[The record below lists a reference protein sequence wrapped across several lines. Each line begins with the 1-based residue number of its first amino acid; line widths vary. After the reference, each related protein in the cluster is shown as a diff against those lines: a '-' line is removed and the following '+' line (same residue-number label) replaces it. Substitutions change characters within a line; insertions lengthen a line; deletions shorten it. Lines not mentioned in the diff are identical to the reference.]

1 MYRAYTRAL
10 AGEMRGRS
18 LVASAWDLAQ
28 DDLALQTLL
37 RSDDARDVRLG
48 LDLLPGMA
56 SLGSTEALKQ
66 ASEHRDPEVR
76 LLALV
81 GLAADGNAQ
90 AAAQAATLATD
101 LCRSEDPAARRAA
114 ASALGPRRIVTAGE
128 SMLIG
133 LLDDHDPIVQAG
145 ALDAVI
151 PADAG
156 EQEVVRRVVAAL
168 EQPRIAGPAT
178 AALGRLGS
186 AAIPLLVAALARPGA
201 SRRPPLLRAAAKAAT
216 EHGFAVIEPALR
228 NGDRVVVLTALEALD
243 AAGAV
248 AVPPNLLAD
257 VYRDAVAHAARALAA
272 QTSLVGSDV
281 SLRRALEDETDLARR
296 LVIAVLALRHG
307 EGIRDAV
314 RVVEGA

>member
-1 MYRAYTRAL
+1 
-10 AGEMRGRS
+10 
-18 LVASAWDLAQ
+18 
-28 DDLALQTLL
+28 
-37 RSDDARDVRLG
+37 
-48 LDLLPGMA
+48 
-56 SLGSTEALKQ
+56 
-66 ASEHRDPEVR
+66 
-76 LLALV
+76 
-81 GLAADGNAQ
+81 
-90 AAAQAATLATD
+90 
-101 LCRSEDPAARRAA
+101 
-114 ASALGPRRIVTAGE
+114 
-128 SMLIG
+128 
-133 LLDDHDPIVQAG
+133 
-145 ALDAVI
+145 
-151 PADAG
+151 
-156 EQEVVRRVVAAL
+156 VVAAL

-228 NGDRVVVLTALEALD
+228 DGDRVVVLTALEALD

-248 AVPPNLLAD
+248 AVPPNLLAE

-314 RVVEGA
+314 RVVEGAQGQRRALGVEALDVLISRDEAAIALPLVRRDLTTDERAAALRHLEPSPRSREEWIADMAQDPEGRWRTPWLALCSRHAAGR